1 MIKYRACT
9 SAKDLIPRLTQA
21 YKELHNALVSGLVPL
36 GYWQVQIYEDAID
49 EITALRKENSGW
61 KKDAIDAVAEIKAQA
76 EEIERL
82 RSESDQLR
90 FESVQLRY
98 VKLRL
103 EMQVMERAAEIEKLY
118 TTNTRFGDVI
128 ASQAAEIEKQVG
140 AVLAEQ
146 DRDYAEKTNRMIERH
161 AAQLALQ
168 ASEIAAHKLHIEKL
182 YSKLENRAREFSPGD
197 KS

>member
-103 EMQVMERAAEIEKLY
+103 EMQVMERAAEIVMEEQTIDNLKCNL
-118 TTNTRFGDVI
+118 D
-128 ASQAAEIEKQVG
+128 AAEAEIKKQDEFI
-140 AVLAEQ
+140 LLE
-146 DRDYAEKTNRMIERH
+146 M
-161 AAQLALQ
+161 ALKDD
-168 ASEIAAHKLHIEKL
+168 EITRL
-182 YSKLENRAREFSPGD
+182 RAREHDLENAHRRLAGLLNVD
-197 KS
+197 AET

>member
-82 RSESDQLR
+82 RE
-90 FESVQLRY
+90 
-98 VKLRL
+98 
-103 EMQVMERAAEIEKLY
+103 
-118 TTNTRFGDVI
+118 
-128 ASQAAEIEKQVG
+128 
-140 AVLAEQ
+140 
-146 DRDYAEKTNRMIERH
+146 
-161 AAQLALQ
+161 ALN
-168 ASEIAAHKLHIEKL
+168 
-182 YSKLENRAREFSPGD
+182 NRASLAAYLEGEETR
-197 KS
+197 